1 MRQSP
6 GSGTHPLLLE
16 LTHSLV
22 KLMNAFAASDASCQ
36 ERSTMP
42 IFSLRLSSAQVSLI
56 LCSEPVFTA
65 IVSFVLLA
73 EALSGA
79 GLAGTGIIIGCIV
92 AETYILSSDAAASP
106 QKTPEGAV

>member
-36 ERSTMP
+36 ERCTMP
-42 IFSLRLSSAQVSLI
+42 AFSLRLWSRLKHFFRMLSYNAALTAFLI
-56 LCSEPVFTA
+56 DLPDKV
-65 IVSFVLLA
+65 
-73 EALSGA
+73 
-79 GLAGTGIIIGCIV
+79 
-92 AETYILSSDAAASP
+92 
-106 QKTPEGAV
+106 K